1 MSEEI
6 KTTNDEAHHPHNEK
20 ITSVVKTK
28 DPRRV
33 EAGKRLGMISKQ
45 AKEKKLAQMREQE
58 VKQSKASVSET
69 SDWFSNALVNTP
81 VIGIGF
87 VGLVGLV
94 LYYGYNK
101 KYKTLALD
109 DKYSPGMQNSN
120 PEPQVNPKNKANPK
134 PKRVYKELDTLD

>member
-1 MSEEI
+1 MEES
-6 KTTNDEAHHPHNEK
+6 KTTHSHNEK
-20 ITSVVKTK
+20 ITSAVKTK

-45 AKEKKLAQMREQE
+45 AKEKKLAQMREISA
-58 VKQSKASVSET
+58 KQNKASVSET
-69 SDWFSNALVNTP
+69 SDWFSNTLVSSP
-81 VIGIGF
+81 VVGIGF

-109 DKYSPGMQNSN
+109 DKIVLECPGMQNSN